1 MTLSIIFVLGGL
13 AALAIGGEFLVRGG
27 VGLAQKAG
35 LQPLLIGLV
44 IIGFGTSMPEL
55 VTSVEAAR
63 AGSPDIAWGN
73 IVGSNIA
80 NSLLVLGV
88 AAMVTPIVLG
98 GEGVRRDPMVALA
111 ASVVLAVLVWT
122 GAAHFLIGL
131 ALVLML
137 IAYIVT
143 RYVMGRGKGVAPAGP
158 AAVDGSEEASGPP
171 PEGWAKPLVQTA
183 FGLVIL
189 LVGGR
194 FLVSGAID
202 LAGAFGMSETL
213 IGLTVVAIGTSLPE
227 LVTSAIAAWRG
238 QSGVALGNVLGS
250 NLYNILGIGGATMMM
265 SPVAIPRTMAAL
277 DIPVLLLSAVAIA
290 LIAAFTK
297 GIGRVLGT
305 IFTVLYLGYLAT
317 LVVMA

>member
-1 MTLSIIFVLGGL
+1 MTLSILFVLGGL
-13 AALAIGGEFLVRGG
+13 AALAIGGECLVRGG

-35 LQPLLIGLV
+35 FQPLLIGLV

-73 IVGSNIA
+73 IIGSNIA

-98 GEGVRRDPMVALA
+98 NAGVRRDPMVALA
-111 ASVVLAVLVWT
+111 ASVLLAVLAWT
-122 GAAHFLIGL
+122 GAAHFLIGF

-137 IAYIVT
+137 IAYVVT
-143 RYVMGRGKGVAPAGP
+143 RYLMERGKGVAPAGP
-158 AAVDGSEEASGPP
+158 AAVAGGEEASGPP
-171 PEGWAKPLVQTA
+171 PTGWAKPLVQTA

-189 LVGGR
+189 LAGGR

-250 NLYNILGIGGATMMM
+250 NLYNILGIGGASTM
-265 SPVAIPRTMAAL
+265 VLL

-290 LIAAFTK
+290 LIAAFAK
-297 GIGRVLGT
+297 GIGRMMGA
-305 IFTVLYLGYLAT
+305 IFTVLYLGYLTT
-317 LVVMA
+317 LVVIA

>member
-1 MTLSIIFVLGGL
+1 MIFSIICVLGGL

-44 IIGFGTSMPEL
+44 VIGFGTSMPEL

-88 AAMVTPIVLG
+88 AAMVAPIVLSG
-98 GEGVRRDPMVALA
+98 KGDRRDPMVVLA
-111 ASVVLAVLVWT
+111 ASVVLLVLAWSGV
-122 GAAHFLIGL
+122 AHVLIGL
-131 ALVLML
+131 ALVLLL
-137 IAYIVT
+137 IAYIVS
-143 RYVMGRGKGVAPAGP
+143 RYWTDRGTETASEVP
-158 AAVDGSEEASGPP
+158 EEASGPP
-171 PEGWAKPLVQTA
+171 PAGWGKPMVQTA
-183 FGLVIL
+183 VGLAIL

-202 LAGAFGMSETL
+202 LSRAFGMSETL

-265 SPVAIPRTMAAL
+265 SPVAIPRTMLTL
-277 DIPVLLLSAVAIA
+277 DIPLMVMSAVAIA
-290 LIAAFTK
+290 LIAAFAK
-297 GIGRVLGT
+297 GIGRVLGGF
-305 IFTVLYLGYLAT
+305 FTVLYLAYLGA
-317 LVVMA
+317 LVAMA